1 MINLKSAELVNIDE
15 RFDEA
20 IDKAKKLYL
29 EGNIFIYPTD
39 TIYGF
44 GGNPFND
51 KAINSISEVKR
62 REHGKSYIMLIGGME
77 DLLKYVDVTSER
89 HIDFLNSIWPNPVS
103 VVLKLKPEAKIILNM
118 ETAALRI
125 PNNRFCLK
133 LLSELKMPLISTS
146 VNRRDEKPMIEYSVI
161 KEEFSSE
168 VDAIF
173 YSAKK
178 SFYEAS
184 TLIDL
189 SDSEPALLREGRIKF
204 KDLMEKYK

>member
-1 MINLKSAELVNIDE
+1 MINLKSAELINIDE

-20 IDKAKKLYL
+20 VEKAKKLYL

-44 GGNPFND
+44 GGNPFNEN
-51 KAINSISEVKR
+51 AINTISEVKR
-62 REHGKSYIMLIGGME
+62 REHGKNYIMLIGSME
-77 DLLKYVDVTSER
+77 DLLKYVEISSER
-89 HIDFLNSIWPNPVS
+89 HIDFLLAVWPNPVS
-103 VVLKLKPEAKIILNM
+103 VVFKLKTEAKKILNM
-118 ETAALRI
+118 ETAAFRV

-161 KEEFSSE
+161 REEFSTE

-173 YSAKK
+173 YTSKK

-189 SDSEPALLREGRIKF
+189 SDSEPKLLREGRIKF